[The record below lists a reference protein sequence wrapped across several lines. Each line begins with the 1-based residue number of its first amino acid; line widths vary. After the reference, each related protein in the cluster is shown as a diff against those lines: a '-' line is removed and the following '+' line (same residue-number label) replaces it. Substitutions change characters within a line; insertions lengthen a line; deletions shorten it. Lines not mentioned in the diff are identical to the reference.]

1 LCQQTA
7 GLVARV
13 LEENHIPTV
22 TLNLFKEIAEIVKPP
37 RTLFLRF
44 PYGSPLGQPNNKEQ
58 QIEVLKEAFEL
69 LTYQNEP
76 GVIIESKIMY
86 GREKRESS

>member
-13 LEENHIPTV
+13 LEENQIPTV

-37 RTLFLRF
+37 RTLYLRF

-58 QIEVLKEAFEL
+58 HVDVLKEALEL
-69 LTYQNEP
+69 LTKIERP
-76 GVIIESKIMY
+76 GEIIASKLKY
-86 GREKRESS
+86 GSKEG

>member
-1 LCQQTA
+1 
-7 GLVARV
+7 
-13 LEENHIPTV
+13 
-22 TLNLFKEIAEIVKPP
+22 VKPP

-69 LTYQNEP
+69 LRYQNEP
-76 GVIIESKIMY
+76 AAITESEIKY
-86 GREKRESS
+86 GRGKKE